1 MVRIKSYERREDLQ
15 YDVVGSLG
23 YGGFGNVFEVKTKIQ
38 VPGYRFAMK
47 VMHTQRS
54 NRALLMETLRREV
67 DIIYALQDHHHFV
80 KVFEAYETKTEIGLV
95 LSPVASSGSLAQCFD
110 QYLEAKRVELDL
122 SPTIL
127 GLRTTF
133 DQAFGCLAEGLAWMH
148 QQRIRHKDIKPANI
162 LVHRGE
168 VLCKYSD
175 PIDSDRT
182 PLSSVI

>member
-1 MVRIKSYERREDLQ
+1 MLPIRSYQRREDLH

-23 YGGFGNVFEVKTKIQ
+23 YGGFGNVFEVKTKVQ
-38 VPGYRFAMK
+38 RFAMK

-80 KVFEAYETKTEIGLV
+80 NVVEAYETKTEIGLV

-110 QYLEAKRVELDL
+110 QYLENKGANFSLE
-122 SPTIL
+122 I
-127 GLRTTF
+127 TF
-133 DQAFGCLAEGLAWMH
+133 DRAFGCLAEGLAWMH

-162 LVHRGE
+162 LVHKGE
-168 VLCKYSD
+168 VLCRYSD
-175 PIDSDRT
+175 PINSGRT
-182 PLSSVI
+182 PLSSSI